1 MNEPGQ
7 ITALLSEAGRGN
19 PAAMDELLPLVYGEL
34 HSIAARYF
42 RRERRDHTLQPTALV
57 NEAYLRLVGQNGT
70 AWHNRL
76 HFLGVAAMLMRRI
89 LVDHARAHE
98 AVKRGDDRV
107 KAPLDDAMLICEQ
120 RSAEMLAID
129 RSLTNLVSLDPQQA
143 RLVELR
149 FFGGLSVEEIA
160 QSLQISTA
168 TVKRRWSSARAWL
181 YADIT
186 KGHSNDSRAVGEG

>member
-1 MNEPGQ
+1 MDEPGQ

-19 PAAMDELLPLVYGEL
+19 QAAMDELLPLIYDEL

-57 NEAYLRLVGQNGT
+57 NEAYLRLVGQQGVT
-70 AWHNRL
+70 WHSRL
-76 HFLGVAAMLMRRI
+76 HFLGIAAMLMRRI

-98 AVKRGDDRV
+98 AVKRGDQRV
-107 KAPLDDAMLICEQ
+107 RTPLDDAMLICEQ

-129 RSLTNLVSLDPQQA
+129 RALTNLVALDPQQA

-149 FFGGLSVEEIA
+149 FFGGLSVDEIA
-160 QSLQISTA
+160 ESLQISSA

-181 YADIT
+181 FVEIT
-186 KGHSNDSRAVGEG
+186 KGHSHDSRAVGQS